1 MTEHTRNDK
10 KAGASERQ
18 VRLPLSKAFEISWR
32 NMRARFGRT
41 LITAGG
47 IVLGIAFLMYIWT
60 SQAQLNAIIEKAP
73 EEVTAT
79 MNLPGE
85 EARVQNIWLVT
96 LSLLVSAVAI
106 SNAMLMSV
114 TERYREIGTMKC
126 LGALDSFVVKM
137 FLMESAFQG
146 SVGSITGCLIGL
158 GLGVVAGLVKYGSLT
173 LGVFP
178 VLGVL
183 QYGLMAIVIGV
194 VLSIISAIYPTYVA
208 ARMVPADALRSQF

>member
-1 MTEHTRNDK
+1 MTEHTTDK
-10 KAGASERQ
+10 QAGRSERQ
-18 VRLPLSKAFEISWR
+18 IRLPLSKAMEISWR
-32 NMRARFGRT
+32 NMRVRFGRT

-47 IVLGIAFLMYIWT
+47 IVLGIAFLMYVWT
-60 SQAQLNAIIEKAP
+60 SQAQLAAVIEKAP
-73 EEVTAT
+73 EEITAT

-85 EARVQNIWLVT
+85 EAKVQNIWLVT

-146 SVGSITGCLIGL
+146 SVGSILGCLIGL
-158 GLGVVAGLVKYGSLT
+158 TLGVVAGLVKYGGLT
-173 LGVFP
+173 LSVFP
-178 VLGVL
+178 LLDVLTYAVL
-183 QYGLMAIVIGV
+183 AIVIGI
-194 VLSIISAIYPTYVA
+194 VLSVISAIYPTYVA
-208 ARMVPADALRSQF
+208 ARMVPADALRSEF